1 MLNIDLKDQV
11 ALVTGVSSGIGAGI
25 SKVLA
30 EAGCHIAGCARS
42 APSSEGIREL
52 KKAVHDHG
60 RDCLFVQ
67 ADVTS
72 KGAIQ
77 HFVRQSVEHFG
88 RIDILVSNAGGNV
101 FRGVQA
107 CSDGDWAFNIDLN
120 LRAHWL
126 IAREC
131 HPHLAESPRGLVI
144 IIGSNH
150 AYHTIPGC
158 FPYNV
163 AKAGLTAMVQSMAI
177 EWGPAVRVVGLAPG
191 YIVVESHKKWFDS
204 FPDPAAELARTIG
217 LHPAGKLGTVEEIGG
232 WCAFLASDYAAF
244 ATGTTMVIDGGR
256 SAIMQD

>member
-1 MLNIDLKDQV
+1 MLSIDLKDQV
-11 ALVTGVSSGIGAGI
+11 AVITGVSSGIGAGI

-42 APSSEGIREL
+42 VPGSSGIKDF
-52 KKAVHDHG
+52 KKAVSDRG

-67 ADVTS
+67 ADMTS
-72 KGAIQ
+72 PDAIRQ
-77 HFVRQSVEHFG
+77 FVSKTVDRFG
-88 RIDILVSNAGGNV
+88 RIDILVSNAGLNV
-101 FRGVQA
+101 FKGVEH
-107 CSDGDWAFNIDLN
+107 CSEKDWEFNINLN
-120 LRAHWL
+120 LKSHWL

-131 HPHLAESPRGLVI
+131 QPYLEESPNGLVI

-150 AYHTIPGC
+150 AYCTIRGC

-177 EWGPAVRVVGLAPG
+177 EWGPAIRVVGLAPG

-204 FPDPAAELARTIG
+204 FPDPKAELARTID
-217 LHPAGKLGTVEEIGG
+217 LHPAGKLGKVEEIGG
-232 WCAFLASDYAAF
+232 WCAFLASDYAGF
-244 ATGTTMVIDGGR
+244 TTGTTMVIDGGR